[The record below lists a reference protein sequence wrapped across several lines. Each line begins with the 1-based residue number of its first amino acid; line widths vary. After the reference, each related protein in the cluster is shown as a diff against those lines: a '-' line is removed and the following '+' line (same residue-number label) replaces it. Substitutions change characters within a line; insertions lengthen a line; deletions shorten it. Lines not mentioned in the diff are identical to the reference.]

1 MTSLQRASFSPGV
14 WHALS
19 HSSQEAPKILS
30 GLFRKGTLADE
41 LIVKFSPLGSSSCY
55 RAYALRRICGMA
67 GPTTRPISR
76 PYHGSVTFIIQSL
89 DDLEI
94 PGLSPELY
102 PLQQRKR
109 PKAYSDLL
117 MKKFLREELSEYG
130 YKAGE
135 DTLDETTKEW
145 VVEMAIVGC
154 LAWLWK
160 HERNVVDIVLD
171 AFPSGMNLKLFE
183 DESTGS
189 A

>member
-1 MTSLQRASFSPGV
+1 M
-14 WHALS
+14 
-19 HSSQEAPKILS
+19 S

-135 DTLDETTKEW
+135 ETLDETTKEW

-160 HERNVVDIVLD
+160 HERNLVDIVLD